1 MGNRLGAQR
10 SRSRRQG
17 PGRRGVVGAVA
28 ALLAIVL
35 LAGACSSGRGSDAS
49 SGDTATTK
57 PATNTSSFGDLATP
71 CGPGEAAGATA
82 QGVTDTAIT
91 IGYGD
96 DAGYQPAP
104 GLSHQLSDAM
114 KAMISWCNDQGGI
127 NGRKITGNY
136 YDAKVLEVNN
146 VMSEACSEAF
156 MLVGEGWV
164 ADSGQESIRQGC
176 GLPAVPGYAVSPQF
190 SNAPDMYQ
198 AVPNPVDY
206 MPTEFAAAFQKLFPE
221 EIKKTGLVYADY
233 PATKDPKDKVVA
245 TYPAYGFEFLPC
257 DQVYG
262 IAGES
267 DWKPLAQ
274 KLKDCGAEAV
284 YFAGSPYPNFE
295 NFLDAANQIDYHPI
309 WFSDANMYDEALS
322 KWNVN
327 GYADKVYMRSSF
339 TPLFEADKVHAV
351 QDYIDIVTKSG
362 GETNQLGEQ
371 ATSSFL
377 LWATAAKACGSDL
390 TRECVMGEIAKV
402 TSWTGGGLHSE
413 GNPAENLPATCGMVL
428 KVSGTEFERV
438 YPEEPGTLDCSED
451 YVQPVT
457 GPLLERAKLD
467 ANRIAQLG

>member
-1 MGNRLGAQR
+1 V
-10 SRSRRQG
+10 
-17 PGRRGVVGAVA
+17 GV
-28 ALLAIVL
+28 LLALVL
-35 LAGACSSGRGSDAS
+35 VAGACSSGRGDATGTTDAPKTS
-49 SGDTATTK
+49 TPAGDQ
-57 PATNTSSFGDLATP
+57 SFGDLASP
-71 CGPGEAAGATA
+71 CGPGDATGASA
-82 QGVTDTAIT
+82 QGVTDTSIT

-114 KAMISWCNDQGGI
+114 KAMISWCNEQGGI
-127 NGRKITGNY
+127 NGREITGNY

-146 VMSEACSEAF
+146 VMTEACSEVF

-164 ADSGQESIRQGC
+164 ADSGQEAIRRPC
-176 GLPAVPGYAVSPQF
+176 GLPAVPGYAVSPAF
-190 SNAPDMYQ
+190 SNAPNMIQ

-206 MPTEFAAAFQKLFPE
+206 MPTEFAAAFAELFPE
-221 EIKKTGLVYADY
+221 EIKKTSVVFADY

-245 TYPAYGFEFLPC
+245 TYPQYGFEFLDCP
-257 DQVYG
+257 QTYG

-274 KLKDCGAEAV
+274 KLKDCGAEVV

-295 NFLDAANQIDYHPI
+295 NFLDAANQVDYHPI

-339 TPLFEADKVHAV
+339 VPLFEADQVPAV
-351 QDYIDIVTKSG
+351 QQYIDIVTKSG
-362 GETNQLGEQ
+362 GEINQLGEQ
-371 ATSSFL
+371 AASSFL
-377 LWATAAKACGSDL
+377 LWATAAQACGSDL
-390 TRECVMGEIAKV
+390 TRECVMAELAKV

-428 KVSGTEFERV
+428 KVSGTDFERV
-438 YPEEPGTLDCSED
+438 YPEEPGTLDCSPD

-457 GPLLERAKLD
+457 GPLIERSNLD
-467 ANRIAQLG
+467 ANRISQLG